1 MRICEERGSGVD
13 KVVQAAEQSLLP
25 APDFRIV
32 SDHLRVTIYAL
43 RTFTDMTKE
52 ERLRATYQHASLQWV
67 SSQRM
72 TNASLRK
79 RFGIAEGNLAMVSR
93 VISDA
98 LAAGLIK
105 PFDPSSTSRKLSQYV
120 PFWA

>member
-1 MRICEERGSGVD
+1 
-13 KVVQAAEQSLLP
+13 
-25 APDFRIV
+25 
-32 SDHLRVTIYAL
+32 
-43 RTFTDMTKE
+43 
-52 ERLRATYQHASLQWV
+52 
-67 SSQRM
+67 M

-98 LAAGLIK
+98 VEAGLIK

-120 PFWA
+120 TVLGMSCYLTAI